1 MKRTIVENESD
12 EPQPLTRED
21 LFSSATLIAILYAIF
36 LALVFNYFG
45 LFKADAQA
53 VSTGQCGVMGNG
65 SDDTK
70 DLQSALDRCAGIQ
83 LEAKTYLLTSTLRI
97 THASVVTGTAGKTA
111 FVFRSPLP
119 LESGIDI
126 SAPENVTL
134 SGIEMSGEG
143 TSLAHGIKIDGGKGF
158 QIDHV
163 WIHGIHGSRPLA
175 SAGILMGKVSDVKIQ
190 NSTFTDIGIPG
201 RVNFAIENYY
211 FQYSNHIFI
220 EHNKFHDNQ
229 ANIVVGL
236 FDVNDSVASYN
247 DIDQGNVC
255 IDPCKNNGYGIL
267 FYLADHS
274 KGKLTGDT
282 ASHNRIRNTAGSGI
296 YFAGVDHAES
306 EENDIQQSTQKMSD
320 VTLPAAAIA
329 LNGTNIGR
337 IRNNVINGDAKGGI
351 CPANSTNLVIEGNS
365 VSHIGKC
372 HF

>member
-1 MKRTIVENESD
+1 MGMLTYYESD
-12 EPQPLTRED
+12 EPEEPQPLTRED
-21 LFSSATLIAILYAIF
+21 LFSGATLVAILYAIF
-36 LALVFNYFG
+36 LALIFNYFG
-45 LFKADAQA
+45 LFKADAQC
-53 VSTGQCGVMGNG
+53 SVMANG

-70 DLQSALDRCAGIQ
+70 ALQSELDQCPSIQ
-83 LEAKTYLLTSTLRI
+83 LAAKTYLLTSTLRI
-97 THASVVTGTAGKTA
+97 THPTVVTGTPGKTA
-111 FVFRSPLP
+111 IAFRSPIP

-126 SAPENVTL
+126 SAPANVTL
-134 SGIEMSGEG
+134 SGLEMYGEG

-163 WIHGIHGSRPLA
+163 WVHGIHGVRPLA
-175 SAGILMGKVSDVKIQ
+175 SAGILMGKVSEVTIQ

-201 RVNFAIENYY
+201 RVSFAIENYY

-229 ANIVVGL
+229 ANIVIGL
-236 FDVNDSVASYN
+236 FDTNDSVASYN
-247 DIDQGNVC
+247 VIDQGNICV
-255 IDPCKNNGYGIL
+255 DPCKNNGYAIL

-282 ASHNRIRNTAGSGI
+282 ASHNKISNTAGSSI

-306 EENDIQQSTQKMSD
+306 EENDIQRSTQKMSD

-337 IRNNVINGDAKGGI
+337 IRNNVIDGDAKGGI
-351 CPANSTNLVIEGNS
+351 CPANSANLVIEGNS
-365 VSHIGKC
+365 ISHAGKC